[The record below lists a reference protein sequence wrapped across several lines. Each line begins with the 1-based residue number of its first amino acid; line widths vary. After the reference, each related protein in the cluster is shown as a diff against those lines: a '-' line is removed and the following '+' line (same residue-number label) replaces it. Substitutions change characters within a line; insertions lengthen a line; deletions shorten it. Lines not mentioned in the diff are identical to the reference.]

1 MLIYLSETLRKVRKL
16 THILNV
22 GFIGCGGIA
31 RFHLRH
37 LSTLK
42 EVKLVAFCDKI
53 KEKAKELAEKY
64 GGNVYTDYHEMF
76 HKEKMDVVFI
86 CLPPFA
92 HSDEVMVAAEN
103 GVHIY
108 IEKPIAL
115 DLKLAR
121 EMQKA
126 VEKAGIKSQVGY
138 QLRFS
143 YSVEKAKELID
154 SGEAGN
160 VGLAC
165 GHYWCRFIRKD
176 WWIDKSKSGGQIVE
190 QSTHL
195 YDILRWLCGE
205 IERVYCEGGRLFY
218 KNVPRMTI
226 EDTSSVVLR
235 FKSGA
240 IGSVTA
246 TIGAAKRHWW
256 MRWWIVCSNLLLE
269 SLDFNELRIYRSNVE
284 PVRVESIKEFREEPI
299 LLAEKD
305 LIEAIIY
312 DRPTRTPIK
321 EGVKTLEV
329 TLAAVKSM
337 ETGEVVT
344 LPL

>member
-1 MLIYLSETLRKVRKL
+1 MKLSQV
-16 THILNV
+16 LNV

-37 LSTLK
+37 LSSIK
-42 EVKLVAFCDKI
+42 EIKLVAFCDKI
-53 KEKAKELAEKY
+53 EERAKELANMYK
-64 GGNVYTDYHEMF
+64 GRAYTDYHEMI
-76 HKEKMDVVFI
+76 HKEKLDVVFI

-92 HSDEVMVAAEN
+92 HSDEVMVTAEN
-103 GVHIY
+103 GIHIY

-115 DLKLAR
+115 DLKLAK
-121 EMQKA
+121 EMQRA
-126 VEKAGIKSQVGY
+126 VEKAGVKSQVGY

-143 YSVEKAKELID
+143 YGVERAKELIE
-154 SGEAGN
+154 SGEAGD

-195 YDILRWLCGE
+195 YDILRWLCGDV
-205 IERVYCEGGRLFY
+205 ERVYCEGGRLFY
-218 KNVPRMTI
+218 KDVPGMTI

-240 IGSVTA
+240 MGSVTA
-246 TIGAAKRHWW
+246 TIGAAKSHWW
-256 MRWWIVCSNLLLE
+256 VRWWIVCSNALLE
-269 SLDFNELRIYRSNVE
+269 SLEFNELKVYWSNRE
-284 PVRVESIKEFREEPI
+284 PTVTESIKEFRGEPMA
-299 LLAEKD
+299 LAEKD
-305 LIEAIIY
+305 MVEAVLH
-312 DRPTRTPIK
+312 DRPTRIPIS
-321 EGVKTLEV
+321 EGVKTLEL

-337 ETGEVVT
+337 ETKSVIT
-344 LPL
+344 LPLT

>member
-1 MLIYLSETLRKVRKL
+1 MSRV
-16 THILNV
+16 LNV
-22 GFIGCGGIA
+22 GFIGCGGVA

-37 LSTLK
+37 LPNLE
-42 EVKLVAFCDKI
+42 EVKLVAFCDVV
-53 KEKAKELAEKY
+53 KERAKELAEKY
-64 GGNVYTDYHEMF
+64 GGNAYTDYHEMF
-76 HKEKMDVVFI
+76 HKEKLDLVFI

-92 HSDEVMVAAEN
+92 HKDEVMVAAEN
-103 GVHIY
+103 GVNIY

-115 DLKLAR
+115 DLKLAK

-126 VEKAGIKSQVGY
+126 VEKAGVKSQVGY

-143 YSVEKAKELID
+143 YSVEKAKKLIE
-154 SGEAGN
+154 SGEAGE

-195 YDILRWLCGE
+195 YDILRWLCGDVE
-205 IERVYCEGGRLFY
+205 KVYCEGGRLFY
-218 KNVPRMTI
+218 KDVPGMTI

-240 IGSVTA
+240 VGSVTA
-246 TIGAAKRHWW
+246 TIGAAKGYWW
-256 MRWWIVCSNLLLE
+256 IRWWVVCSNALLE
-269 SLDFNELRIYRSNVE
+269 SSEFNELKVYWSNKE
-284 PVRVESIKEFREEPI
+284 PAVIEDVKELRGEPMA
-299 LLAEKD
+299 LAERD
-305 LIEAIIY
+305 ILNAILH
-312 DRPTRTPIK
+312 DKPTRVPIS
-321 EGVKTLEV
+321 EGVKTLEL

-337 ETGEVVT
+337 ETGKVIT
-344 LPL
+344 LPLS